1 MVSKA
6 FSVKVQKAN
15 IVGFKGKRFLSQL
28 LILATAAL
36 KLQETRCKVVVVYQW
51 LIYLF
56 VFPYRRP
63 DFPHRIANPW
73 SFNWK
78 EWTILKLRIV
88 FYLVDKT
95 GYLSLGCILSERWL
109 QRDKGG
115 ARIYKEFLQWR
126 PVSKNY
132 YQLKKKKNK
141 TDISS

>member
-95 GYLSLGCILSERWL
+95 GYLSLGCILSDFFL
-109 QRDKGG
+109 YISDMHMYV
-115 ARIYKEFLQWR
+115 RILIYGIISILFLLF
-126 PVSKNY
+126 SLNKN
-132 YQLKKKKNK
+132 
-141 TDISS
+141 TSHF